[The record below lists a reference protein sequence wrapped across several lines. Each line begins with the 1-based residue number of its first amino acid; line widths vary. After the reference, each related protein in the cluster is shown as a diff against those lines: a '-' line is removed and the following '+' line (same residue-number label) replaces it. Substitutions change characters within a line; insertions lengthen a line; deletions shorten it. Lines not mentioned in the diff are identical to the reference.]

1 MEGSSGASVDGVCA
15 TDPGNPL
22 HVAVTIHATWI
33 SPGPASPPGPAEHI
47 SADGGMGSVFL
58 DAGVGAERR
67 RIGHTSS
74 GGDTTVLPYSD
85 VGGKH
90 GYVFAVSQKT
100 ATHYGDMVSH
110 ADTSDSLWTYD
121 THLVYSLHL
130 PESGEYEA
138 FFDGCCRWNE
148 LLNTP
153 PEDYSKKAGWRI
165 ASHIRVS
172 ATSNALSFSPAIMSN
187 FAQVQLKAQGPSG
200 QPYPRSLV
208 LTGADGAALAS
219 LVQGGVG
226 GADISGRYT
235 EIGAKLYVDTSVAV
249 RDGGSRAAFLREDA
263 AYSIVWFECPP
274 GGELQFQYNRAYARR
289 SGWAVVPGDARD
301 ALGRTPNP
309 LAPGLPV
316 LESLGGLWPEGA
328 AYDAWRAQGPS
339 YLPGAVS
346 MEHDEAAAG
355 AVRYSNT
362 VQLHAYLPDD
372 PLLAPFLPSAVF
384 AATVRR
390 VPTLR
395 GSRRALRGTLSSSLA
410 SPLTPRRACW
420 RSTPPR
426 CSRGAAPRARATR
439 MGATSRCV
447 RSRCRWWWRRTR
459 PAAPP
464 SPPRPTSGSRS

>member
-1 MEGSSGASVDGVCA
+1 
-15 TDPGNPL
+15 
-22 HVAVTIHATWI
+22 
-33 SPGPASPPGPAEHI
+33 
-47 SADGGMGSVFL
+47 
-58 DAGVGAERR
+58 
-67 RIGHTSS
+67 
-74 GGDTTVLPYSD
+74 
-85 VGGKH
+85 
-90 GYVFAVSQKT
+90 VSQKT

-384 AATVRR
+384 AATYGAS
-390 VPTLR
+390 LR
-395 GSRRALRGTLSSSLA
+395 YAVAPGATENFELLPGVTVDATAGVLA
-410 SPLTPRRACW
+410 FDPAAVFA
-420 RSTPPR
+420 R
-426 CSRGAAPRARATR
+426 CGAARARYADGR
-439 MGATSRCV
+439 DLEMCAFAVPVVVAADSPGGAGDVAR
-447 RSRCRWWWRRTR
+447 
-459 PAAPP
+459 AACA
-464 SPPRPTSGSRS
+464 GV